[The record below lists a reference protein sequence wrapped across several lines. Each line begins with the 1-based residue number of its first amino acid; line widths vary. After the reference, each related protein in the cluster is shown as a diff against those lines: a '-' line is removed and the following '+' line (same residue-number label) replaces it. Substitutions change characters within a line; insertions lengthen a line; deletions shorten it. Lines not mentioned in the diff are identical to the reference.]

1 MYHKPSAT
9 LYFNGLLNDWHFI
22 NYIHA
27 LIDWLVPLDWLMVFC
42 FLQLKGDLE
51 QALTNKTEM
60 EAVVSQK
67 QDLLSQ
73 WESQIADVIQW

>member
-1 MYHKPSAT
+1 MS
-9 LYFNGLLNDWHFI
+9 
-22 NYIHA
+22 
-27 LIDWLVPLDWLMVFC
+27 LVLDWLMVFL
-42 FLQLKGDLE
+42 FLQLKVDLN
-51 QALTNKTEM
+51 QALSNKTEM